1 MIKRYRKQ
9 GLVFSLLFTLTF
21 CSNAAFQPAIAEAAA
36 GDYNYAEVLQKS
48 IYFYETQRS
57 GELPDNNRVE
67 WRGDSGLLDG
77 ADVGHDLT
85 GGWYDAGDHVK
96 FGLPM
101 AYSTTMLAWSVYE
114 YKQGYEGSGQLE
126 EILDNIR
133 WATDYFVKA
142 HTAPNE
148 LWGQVG
154 NGTTDHNWWGPA
166 EVMQMQRPSY
176 KIDATHPGSDL
187 AAETA
192 AALASASIIFRDTDA
207 VYADK
212 LLLHAKQLYN
222 FADTYRGSY
231 SDSITDAKQ
240 YYNSWSGYADELSWG
255 AVWLYLATNDQQ
267 YLNKAIAASDQWGT
281 NQAGNWGY
289 QWTQSWDDKHYG
301 AQLLLARITG
311 QTKFIQSTER
321 NMQYWTTGVG
331 GTSDRVAYTP
341 GGLAHL
347 DQWGALRYAA
357 NQAFMAFVYSD
368 WVSDPVKKDTAR
380 SFAERQ
386 ITYMLGDNPRNSS
399 YVIGY
404 GNNSPQHPHH
414 RTSHGSWN
422 DSQTVPVNHRH
433 VLYGALVGGPS
444 KTDSYNDSIN
454 DYVSNEVA
462 TDYNAAFTGAIAKM
476 VLLHGQ
482 GQQPLAQFPPAETRE
497 DEMFVEASV
506 NASGSNFVEIR
517 ALLNNRTGWPARA
530 SKEMSFNYYV
540 DLSEAIAAGYA
551 PEDITVTAGG
561 YNQGGTV
568 SALQPYDAANHIYY
582 TKVDFT
588 GTLIYPGGQSA
599 HRKEIQFRIAA
610 PLNTNFWN
618 NANDFSFQGVA
629 AQGATPVKTA
639 NIPVFDAGVHMYGE
653 LPAGGGQPGE
663 PQVPARP
670 TNVQAVAGNGTVHLT
685 WNAISGVSE
694 YTVKRSE
701 VSGGPYTVLENVM
714 GTDYMDSGRVNGTT
728 YYYVITATNSVG
740 ESLPS
745 IQVSAKPQETTQPTT
760 GNLKVQY
767 RTNDTNASDGQ
778 LRPQFRIMNTG
789 TESVALSGLK
799 LRYYFTVDGDK
810 PQQFHCD
817 YAVVGSGNLSGSF
830 VKLNPASTG
839 ADYYLEISFGAGAGS
854 VAPGGDSGEI
864 QARTNKTDW
873 TAYNE
878 TDDYS
883 YSAVQQ
889 TFADWNKVTL
899 YQGETLVW
907 GLEP

>member
-1 MIKRYRKQ
+1 
-9 GLVFSLLFTLTF
+9 
-21 CSNAAFQPAIAEAAA
+21 
-36 GDYNYAEVLQKS
+36 
-48 IYFYETQRS
+48 
-57 GELPDNNRVE
+57 
-67 WRGDSGLLDG
+67 
-77 ADVGHDLT
+77 
-85 GGWYDAGDHVK
+85 
-96 FGLPM
+96 
-101 AYSTTMLAWSVYE
+101 
-114 YKQGYEGSGQLE
+114 
-126 EILDNIR
+126 
-133 WATDYFVKA
+133 
-142 HTAPNE
+142 
-148 LWGQVG
+148 
-154 NGTTDHNWWGPA
+154 
-166 EVMQMQRPSY
+166 
-176 KIDATHPGSDL
+176 
-187 AAETA
+187 
-192 AALASASIIFRDTDA
+192 
-207 VYADK
+207 
-212 LLLHAKQLYN
+212 
-222 FADTYRGSY
+222 
-231 SDSITDAKQ
+231 
-240 YYNSWSGYADELSWG
+240 
-255 AVWLYLATNDQQ
+255 
-267 YLNKAIAASDQWGT
+267 
-281 NQAGNWGY
+281 
-289 QWTQSWDDKHYG
+289 
-301 AQLLLARITG
+301 
-311 QTKFIQSTER
+311 
-321 NMQYWTTGVG
+321 
-331 GTSDRVAYTP
+331 
-341 GGLAHL
+341 
-347 DQWGALRYAA
+347 
-357 NQAFMAFVYSD
+357 
-368 WVSDPVKKDTAR
+368 
-380 SFAERQ
+380 
-386 ITYMLGDNPRNSS
+386 
-399 YVIGY
+399 
-404 GNNSPQHPHH
+404 
-414 RTSHGSWN
+414 
-422 DSQTVPVNHRH
+422 
-433 VLYGALVGGPS
+433 
-444 KTDSYNDSIN
+444 
-454 DYVSNEVA
+454 
-462 TDYNAAFTGAIAKM
+462 
-476 VLLHGQ
+476 
-482 GQQPLAQFPPAETRE
+482 
-497 DEMFVEASV
+497 
-506 NASGSNFVEIR
+506 
-517 ALLNNRTGWPARA
+517 
-530 SKEMSFNYYV
+530 MSFNYYV